1 MINMISRYHFY
12 LSFVTS
18 AILFELQNLHFALK
32 FIQSL
37 TFLQGETDFLY
48 WLAEWLGATN
58 HTLCLAR
65 AFCTV
70 TSTSII
76 FSLVKIVLLFFRWDW
91 GVWSISVA
99 KPPHLGPSVF
109 LVHSAR
115 ILDILSH
122 ILSFYTQIVHRICY
136 CFHQKKTQHS
146 RRSLRSRNSFKYVPC
161 IWHFCFFFFLY
172 IFSLFIF

>member
-1 MINMISRYHFY
+1 MMNMISRYHFY

-99 KPPHLGPSVF
+99 KPPYLDPSVF

-122 ILSFYTQIVHRICY
+122 ILSFYILIVHRICY
-136 CFHQKKTQHS
+136 CFHQKKNPT
-146 RRSLRSRNSFKYVPC
+146 F
-161 IWHFCFFFFLY
+161 
-172 IFSLFIF
+172 